1 MRSAKPDE
9 IENFIREAF
18 ENNSERMRFESGH
31 ALAPE
36 TKKAALDQVLLYWR
50 RLRDVAEK
58 ITETEVRLHL
68 PNQTT
73 PKGRRFNIEGAVDIV
88 QEGERTIMY
97 DLKTHDAD
105 FVRANLS
112 MYEEQLNV
120 YAYIWQELRGLRL
133 DETAI
138 LATRFPKSVK
148 EALNSRDPV
157 RLEKA
162 LEEWEP
168 VIPVRMDTTRVKKA
182 ISEFGKVV
190 DSIEE
195 RKFKAPRPSILQ
207 KNESLKG
214 RFAVTVCGNC
224 DARFSCDSF
233 RAYSVSTKETQKRD
247 RTHRDIPFKDSE
259 NQEEREE
266 RVDAAFAG

>member
-1 MRSAKPDE
+1 MRSADPDK
-9 IENFIREAF
+9 IENFIFEAF
-18 ENNSERMRFESGH
+18 ENNSKRIRFGSGH
-31 ALAPE
+31 ALSPE
-36 TKKAALDQVLLYWR
+36 TKKDALDQVLLYWR

-73 PKGRRFNIEGAVDIV
+73 PKGRRFNIEGVVDIV

-112 MYEEQLNV
+112 MYEKQLNV

-133 DETAI
+133 EETAI

-148 EALNSRDPV
+148 EALNSGDPV

-162 LEEWEP
+162 LKEWEP
-168 VIPVRMDTTRVKKA
+168 VIPVRVDPTRVKQV

-195 RKFKAPRPSILQ
+195 RKFKAPRPSILRQ
-207 KNESLKG
+207 NDSRKG
-214 RFAVTVCGNC
+214 RFAATVCGNC
-224 DARFSCDSF
+224 DARFSCNSF
-233 RAYSVSTKETQKRD
+233 RAYSIQPPKKRG
-247 RTHRDIPFKDSE
+247 RGALRHAFKDIV
-259 NQEEREE
+259 NQE
-266 RVDAAFAG
+266 G

>member
-1 MRSAKPDE
+1 MRAAKSDE

-18 ENNSERMRFESGH
+18 ENNSERMRSERGH
-31 ALAPE
+31 ALAPQ
-36 TKKAALDQVLLYWR
+36 TKKAALNQVLLFWR

-58 ITETEVRLHL
+58 ITKTEVRLRL

-73 PKGRRFNIEGAVDIV
+73 PKGRRFNIEGVVDIV
-88 QEGERTIMY
+88 QEGESTIMY

-120 YAYIWQELRGLRL
+120 YAYIWQKLRGLRL

-138 LATRFPKSVK
+138 IATRFPKSLK
-148 EALNSRDPV
+148 DALNSRDPV
-157 RLEKA
+157 RIEKA
-162 LEEWEP
+162 LREWEP
-168 VIPVRMDTTRVKKA
+168 VIPVRIDTACVEKA
-182 ISEFGKVV
+182 IIEFGRVV

-195 RKFKAPRPSILQ
+195 RKFEAPRLSILR
-207 KNESLKG
+207 KIELRKD
-214 RFAVTVCGNC
+214 RFGVTVCGNC

-233 RAYSVSTKETQKRD
+233 RAYSVSTKKPQKLG
-247 RTHRDIPFKDSE
+247 RTALRRALRTVEI
-259 NQEEREE
+259 R
-266 RVDAAFAG
+266 